1 MGAGYLTLRTRHE
14 IARMISQRGD
24 YAMAEAEFRSVLE
37 ATLRIGA
44 EHLRTLWT
52 RQQVALM
59 MAARREG

>member
-1 MGAGYLTLRTRHE
+1 
-14 IARMISQRGD
+14 MISQRGD

-37 ATLRIGA
+37 ARLRIGA